1 MNRSFSVATFPTFVQ
16 FQFLKQLFNILFSLA
31 PVWLVGYVYG
41 SRSFQVVV
49 NGVTGQIAG
58 TRPWSWIKVTLLV
71 IVILTI
77 VAIIASIL
85 IASSELEGGALPQ
98 DTTVWLRQAN
108 DQAPSGDRSPGPG
121 YRIG

>member
-1 MNRSFSVATFPTFVQ
+1 MLALYRAGLRLRRATPGLGDGSLQWLPSTGSV
-16 FQFLKQLFNILFSLA
+16 LA
-31 PVWLVGYVYG
+31 FARGEGFICIVNFGADPVDLP
-41 SRSFQVVV
+41 
-49 NGVTGQIAG
+49 AG
-58 TRPWSWIKVTLLV
+58 
-71 IVILTI
+71 
-77 VAIIASIL
+77 ASIL